1 MARSGQYIDP
11 MGSLGH
17 WLHKVG
23 ASAKGMGSGLHM
35 PSRCAICR
43 HWPAEPLCDTCITR
57 FAHPRPRCQTCALPV
72 PEGVQ
77 RCGECLRHPP
87 PLARCLCAVDYVW
100 PWRHLVARYKFHAQ
114 PGWDRPLAWLMR
126 SAAWAED
133 TLHEADRVL
142 PIPLARERLAERGY
156 NQAWLLARRL
166 APDKADPS
174 LLLRIRHTP
183 AQRTLPRSE
192 RLSNL
197 QGAFAVEP
205 LRVHALRGQRLLLVD
220 DVMTSGASLHT
231 AARVLLHAGA
241 AQVSAL
247 VLARTGL
254 ADNDADDGA
263 ALL

>member
-11 MGSLGH
+11 MGRLGH
-17 WLHKVG
+17 WLHK
-23 ASAKGMGSGLHM
+23 AWSSARGMSL

-43 HWPAEPLCDTCITR
+43 QWPAEPVCESCITR
-57 FAHPRPRCQTCALPV
+57 FAHPTPRCLTCALPV

-77 RCGECLRHPP
+77 RCGACLKDPP
-87 PLARCLCAVDYVW
+87 PLARCLCAVDYAW
-100 PWRHLVARYKFHAQ
+100 PWRHLVARFKFHEQ
-114 PGWDRPLAWLMR
+114 PGWDRQLAWLMR

-133 TLHEADRVL
+133 TLHDADRVL

-156 NQAWLLARRL
+156 NQSWLLVRRL
-166 APDKADPS
+166 APEKADPT

-183 AQRTLPRSE
+183 SQRTLPRSE

-197 QGAFAVEP
+197 QGAFAVDP
-205 LRVHALRGQRLLLVD
+205 LRAHEVRGQRLLLID

-231 AARVLLHAGA
+231 AARVLLQAGA
-241 AQVSAL
+241 EQVSAL

-254 ADNDADDGA
+254 TDNDDHDDTP
-263 ALL
+263 LV